1 MQEQRCFFPA
11 FLTPE
16 GKKKPSAPSL
26 LVGQKLSLAPADYRF
41 LPNEDSQSQPS
52 LRASARFHQGLA
64 SPVAMQINLPA
75 ALLWRNWAVA
85 RTMSLSCCTTSRCS
99 LTSNWE

>member
-1 MQEQRCFFPA
+1 MREQRCFFPA

-52 LRASARFHQGLA
+52 LRASARFHQGR
-64 SPVAMQINLPA
+64 A
-75 ALLWRNWAVA
+75 ATAAKPDLGRDRPRRVSRSEYDRDRRNPSRAA
-85 RTMSLSCCTTSRCS
+85 RY
-99 LTSNWE
+99 